1 MTHAL
6 VHARSHP
13 LDIVRLELLE
23 TRLYLGQHEDEIEA
37 LVDQVLLA
45 HGILD
50 LVAQVIE
57 GQAKVPPE
65 RLVVGHDVLAQVV
78 HSIDESARLLRQ
90 VVVLAQKAHVVEL
103 APVRVDAFGAQER
116 GHVAAVQRLGALVP
130 LLVEAE
136 RELGNKDENIEPN
149 FVICFL
155 LFLTFFFYLGKE
167 ERLIVEHEHGLVLVY
182 VGDERVEDVVG
193 AYFDAVLE
201 TAEDAKERAGPRV
214 PVHEQLEQV
223 LAARV
228 LFEAVV
234 AEFDL
239 VAANIV
245 GQVEDEVA
253 KGRTRV
259 EDDLVDFDV
268 VEAEQQ
274 LIREAQRGVE
284 VAVGGYTPLLF
295 G

>member
-155 LFLTFFFYLGKE
+155 LFLTFFFLPW
-167 ERLIVEHEHGLVLVY
+167 ERRAP
-182 VGDERVEDVVG
+182 DRR
-193 AYFDAVLE
+193 ARA
-201 TAEDAKERAGPRV
+201 RAGPCVCR
-214 PVHEQLEQV
+214 
-223 LAARV
+223 R
-228 LFEAVV
+228 
-234 AEFDL
+234 
-239 VAANIV
+239 
-245 GQVEDEVA
+245 
-253 KGRTRV
+253 
-259 EDDLVDFDV
+259 
-268 VEAEQQ
+268 
-274 LIREAQRGVE
+274 
-284 VAVGGYTPLLF
+284 
-295 G
+295 